1 MDISFYDNI
10 NPQKIPLNY
19 TLPLGN
25 ADDVYVVTF
34 GVLDDYVANSFHYIV
49 VYSVGIGAC
58 LTLSLALWAS
68 CQNKRTPIFVLNQIT
83 MLMMVIVSALY
94 LAFFMGPLSSLS
106 FSFTGILIPHTY
118 GSYRVTVA
126 ANVFQTL
133 LVACIEVS
141 MSYQIFIIFRS
152 PEVRRLGTALTIVS
166 AAAGLTV
173 VGFYINSTVSSARMF
188 RDVFNHS
195 TTTQRVGSWV
205 TDMPFILFS
214 VSINLMSCILAC
226 KLFFAIKTRRYL
238 GLKQFD
244 SFHILFIMSTQTMI
258 IPSILVFINYGVSE
272 AKTNVLSAVSV
283 LLVVLSLPFSSM
295 WASAANNNPT
305 PTSSTLAFLNRSE
318 SNNSDNST
326 IVGNRFSLFP
336 SKLSKSSTT
345 TSSSIDKTTKD
356 VLHTISHDHEDLP
369 TTLTDFRLQN
379 DQSFYFSN
387 MSAPP
392 SDIEQII
399 YGVTND
405 DLETTNKCL
414 NCSSKRESIDRAL
427 DNASTNGFVAV
438 TTHNVNQ

>member
-1 MDISFYDNI
+1 MDISSYDNI

-34 GVLDDYVANSFHYIV
+34 GVLDEYVASSFHYIV
-49 VYSVGIGAC
+49 VYSVAIGAC

-68 CQNKRTPIFVLNQIT
+68 CQNKRTPIFVLNQLT
-83 MLMMVIVSALY
+83 MAIMMIESALY

-106 FSFTGILIPHTY
+106 FSFTGILIPNTY

-126 ANVFQTL
+126 ANVFQTI

-141 MSYQIFIIFRS
+141 MTYQIFIIFRS
-152 PEVRRLGTALTIVS
+152 PEVKRLGAALTIVA
-166 AAAGLTV
+166 AAAGLTI

-188 RDVFNHS
+188 QDVFNHS
-195 TTTQRVGSWV
+195 TSTKRVGSWV
-205 TDMPFILFS
+205 TDIPFILFS
-214 VSINLMSCILAC
+214 ASINLMSCMLAC

-244 SFHILFIMSTQTMI
+244 SFHILFIMSTQTMF
-258 IPSILVFINYGVSE
+258 IPSILVLINYGVSE

-305 PTSSTLAFLNRSE
+305 PTSSTLAFLNRSD
-318 SNNSDNST
+318 SNNSDSST

-336 SKLSKSSTT
+336 GKLSKSSTT
-345 TSSSIDKTTKD
+345 DSSIEKTMKD
-356 VLHTISHDHEDLP
+356 LSHTTSNHQEDSP

-387 MSAPP
+387 LSAPP

-399 YGVTND
+399 YGVTNAD
-405 DLETTNKCL
+405 PETSNKCL
-414 NCSSKRESIDRAL
+414 NYSSDRESIDRAL
-427 DNASTNGFVAV
+427 DNASPDGFVAV

>member
-58 LTLSLALWAS
+58 STLSLALWAS

-83 MLMMVIVSALY
+83 MTMMMLVSALY

-126 ANVFQTL
+126 ANVFQTI

-152 PEVRRLGTALTIVS
+152 PEVRRLGAALTVLS
-166 AAAGLTV
+166 AVAGLTV

-188 RDVFNHS
+188 RGVFNHS
-195 TTTQRVGSWV
+195 TTTKRAGSWV
-205 TDMPFILFS
+205 TDIPFILFS

-226 KLFFAIKTRRYL
+226 KLFLAIKTRRYL

-283 LLVVLSLPFSSM
+283 LLVVLSLPLSSM

-318 SNNSDNST
+318 SNNSDTST

-336 SKLSKSSTT
+336 GKLSKSSTT
-345 TSSSIDKTTKD
+345 SSSMEKTMKD
-356 VLHTISHDHEDLP
+356 VLHTVSHDHEDLP
-369 TTLTDFRLQN
+369 TTLTDFRLHN

-399 YGVTND
+399 YGVAGDNI
-405 DLETTNKCL
+405 ETTNKCL
-414 NCSSKRESIDRAL
+414 NYSSNRESFDRAL